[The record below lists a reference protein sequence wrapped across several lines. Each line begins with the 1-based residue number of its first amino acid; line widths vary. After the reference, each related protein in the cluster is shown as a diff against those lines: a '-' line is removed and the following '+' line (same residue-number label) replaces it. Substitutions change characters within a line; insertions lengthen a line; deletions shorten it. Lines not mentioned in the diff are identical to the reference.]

1 MMNTNFKMLIGVIIG
16 ILLLFILPTIMGGMF
31 ETGSIFAIIFA
42 TIYAGFTVGENWRSG
57 AFNGAVVGIILAI
70 IYFIGAYYFSGTL
83 IGFSPT
89 ILVLTLLFIVITF
102 GIFGVVGGIIGIF
115 IKGRISSTKSTYKST
130 GYLICNKCG
139 GYYELQEGESLEDY
153 EECECGGKL
162 KYGTLPLTRD
172 ESEKYISDKSD
183 TVDEKN
189 KLRSFVDFNNKKF
202 LAVISV
208 LALIIMTP
216 ILYSVITTPDYTL
229 LGSYNAGKINMT
241 GTNVTIPNGTK
252 SIKIEYNLQAQVT
265 GKNAIGL
272 GVVAYNS
279 NSIPSYGTAT
289 SLVSGQNKT
298 GTMIISTE
306 MMRNSEIMNILLQT
320 NGIQGGLIKI
330 YTAK

>member
-1 MMNTNFKMLIGVIIG
+1 MLIGVIIG
-16 ILLLFILPTIMGGMF
+16 ILLLFILPTVMGSMF
-31 ETGSIFAIIFA
+31 ETGTMFAIIFA
-42 TIYAGFTVGENWRSG
+42 TVYVGYTVGENWRNS
-57 AFNGAVVGIILAI
+57 AFNGAIVGIILAI
-70 IYFIGAYYFSGTL
+70 IYFIAAYYFSGTL
-83 IGFSPT
+83 FGFSPT

-115 IKGRISSTKSTYKST
+115 IKGRISSTKGANKNT
-130 GYLICNKCG
+130 GYLICDKCG

-183 TVDEKN
+183 NVDEKN
-189 KLRSFVDFNNKKF
+189 KLVSFVNFNNKKF
-202 LAVISV
+202 LAVISI
-208 LALIIMTP
+208 LALIIIMP
-216 ILYSVITTPDYTL
+216 ILYSVITSPNYTL
-229 LGSYNAGKINMT
+229 LGSYNASKINMT

-265 GKNAIGL
+265 DKNAIGL

-279 NSIPSYGTAT
+279 NNIPSYGTAT
-289 SLVSGQNKT
+289 SLVSGQNKM
-298 GTMIISTE
+298 GTMIINTE
-306 MMRNSEIMNILLQT
+306 MVHNSEIMNILLQE
-320 NGIQGGLIKI
+320 NGIQGGKIKI